1 MPLEPPNLDDRTYD
15 QIRSELLL
23 RIPRY
28 TPEWTDWNESDP
40 GVTLIELFAWLTES
54 IGYRLNKAPER
65 CLLTFLDALGIKPA
79 AARQA
84 TTDLTFTVRQGETAP
99 ISVPA
104 RSAVASDVQTD
115 DGPIVFETERGMEL
129 IPLRLQSLQVAG
141 LTDFDL
147 YPIENGVPPQFRP
160 FGADPQLGNALYL
173 GFGRRTPP

>member
-84 TTDLTFTVRQGETAP
+84 TTDLTFTVRQGELP
-99 ISVPA
+99 RSRCPPA
-104 RSAVASDVQTD
+104 R
-115 DGPIVFETERGMEL
+115 
-129 IPLRLQSLQVAG
+129 PL
-141 LTDFDL
+141 
-147 YPIENGVPPQFRP
+147 PPTS
-160 FGADPQLGNALYL
+160 
-173 GFGRRTPP
+173 RRTTVPSSS